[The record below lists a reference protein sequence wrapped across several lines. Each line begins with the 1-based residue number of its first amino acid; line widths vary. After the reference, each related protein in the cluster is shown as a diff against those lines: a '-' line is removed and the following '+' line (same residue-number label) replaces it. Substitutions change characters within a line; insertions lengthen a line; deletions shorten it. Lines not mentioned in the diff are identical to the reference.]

1 MLGKNA
7 FLNGTN
13 QLKIFFDEKLDFSE
27 KKLTNKKIIYKDVE
41 IYKTR

>member
-27 KKLTNKKIIYKDVE
+27 KKLGNKITYDDVE
-41 IYKTR
+41 MY